1 MNNFNNFN
9 NLDYKILRNSISF
22 FHSFS
27 VSILTYLYLLNY
39 NVNIKNMI
47 CIFSSSYFIS
57 DIFYIIASKNYKKE
71 AIYIYHHIVL
81 LLTLNYINL
90 NEDVEKYIDLIFI
103 GELSNFFTYI
113 VYKLIKTNFNKI
125 IINIF
130 KFIQFIWFLYF
141 RGYILTYRTINHY
154 PLIKS
159 IIMKNLLLSI
169 YFLGIMWIISQFKIL
184 CKLKINCI

>member
-9 NLDYKILRNSISF
+9 NLDYKIIRNSISF
-22 FHSFS
+22 LHSFS

-39 NVNIKNMI
+39 NVNIKNII

-57 DIFYIIASKNYKKE
+57 DILYIIASKNYKKE
-71 AIYIYHHIVL
+71 AMYIYHHIVL

-113 VYKLIKTNFNKI
+113 VYHLIKTNFNKI
-125 IINIF
+125 IINRV

-141 RGYILTYRTINHY
+141 RGYILTYRTIKHY

-184 CKLKINCI
+184 CKLKN